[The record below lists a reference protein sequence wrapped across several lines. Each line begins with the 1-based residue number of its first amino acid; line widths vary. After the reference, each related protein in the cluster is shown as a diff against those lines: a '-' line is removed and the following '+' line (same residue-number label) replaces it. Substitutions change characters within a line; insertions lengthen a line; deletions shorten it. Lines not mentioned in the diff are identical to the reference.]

1 MNSTPQAKEPD
12 PAIVAALDA
21 FEAGLPQLMADF
33 PDIGD
38 LLDAF
43 ANLADEISQRAA
55 AEDGAYV
62 DARIEVMLVKVGLH
76 PDPDAD

>member
-1 MNSTPQAKEPD
+1 MSSSPQVAEPD

-21 FEAGLPQLMADF
+21 FEAGLPQLVADF

-43 ANLADEISQRAA
+43 ANMADGISKRAA
-55 AEDGAYV
+55 PDEVHYV
-62 DARIEVMLVKVGLH
+62 DSRIELMLTKVGLH
-76 PDPDAD
+76 PDPYAG